1 MELIEAI
8 NWIITNHY
16 NGNTRTN
23 ILVLDTKICFW
34 NTSILESIE
43 TIYRFITIYNIGNN
57 RRNLFELDIIKCC
70 YNLSNKN

>member
-8 NWIITNHY
+8 NWIIANHY

-43 TIYRFITIYNIGNN
+43 TIYRFITVDYIGTN
-57 RRNLFELDIIKCC
+57 RHNLFEPDIIKCC

>member
-1 MELIEAI
+1 MELIRAI
-8 NWIITNHY
+8 NWIIINHY

-23 ILVLDTKICFW
+23 ILVLDTEICFW

-43 TIYRFITIYNIGNN
+43 TIYKFITIFYIGTN
-57 RRNLFELDIIKCC
+57 RRNLFELDTIKCC